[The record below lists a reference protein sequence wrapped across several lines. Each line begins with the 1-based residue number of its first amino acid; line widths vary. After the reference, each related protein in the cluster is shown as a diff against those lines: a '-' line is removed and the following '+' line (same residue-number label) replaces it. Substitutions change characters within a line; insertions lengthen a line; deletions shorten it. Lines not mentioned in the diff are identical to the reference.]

1 MKKLSFLIAFI
12 LVSVFS
18 NAQKFAYIN
27 TQAILGNMTEVQQAN
42 SNLETFRNQLVNLGQ
57 MKVEALQTKYKD
69 LEAKQAKGELSPKQ
83 LEDES
88 AKLKL
93 EEEALNKF
101 DQESQQKVME
111 KSEELLKPI
120 RDKVQKAID
129 DVAKEGG
136 YQYVFDASMGFILYA
151 DASTDIGELVKTK
164 LAAK

>member
-27 TQAILGNMTEVQQAN
+27 TQAILGNMPEVQQAN

-57 MKVEALQTKYKD
+57 MKLEALQTKYKD

-83 LEDES
+83 LDDES

-101 DQESQQKVME
+101 DQESQQKVMD

-151 DASTDIGELVKTK
+151 DASTDISELVKTK
-164 LAAK
+164 LTAK

>member
-1 MKKLSFLIAFI
+1 MKKLFFLIAFI

-27 TQAILGNMTEVQQAN
+27 TQAILGNMPEVQQAN

-57 MKVEALQTKYKD
+57 MKLEALQTKYKD

-93 EEEALNKF
+93 DEEALNKF
-101 DQESQQKVME
+101 DQESQQRVME

-151 DASTDIGELVKTK
+151 DSSTDIGELVKTK
-164 LAAK
+164 LTAK